1 MSPKARPPDDPVA
14 AVRELLSGDAEGH
27 ARTTFVR
34 GLTLG
39 ALVGAAIAGSLLVRR
54 RPGAGR
60 APGPPDGGPG

>member
-1 MSPKARPPDDPVA
+1 MSPNPKPPDDPVA
-14 AVRELLSGDAEGH
+14 AVRQLLSGDEDGH

-54 RPGAGR
+54 RPKAGR
-60 APGPPDGGPG
+60 PPTPLDGAPG